1 MKTSVYN
8 NFIVYNNQNVCY
20 NLLNDKFVVLEN
32 DLKEL
37 LLAVSRENN
46 IDELQEIHPDFY
58 EFLAEEGYIVDNG
71 KDEFQEVVSISR
83 GVDDNEKQYLLF
95 INPTMNCNFKCW
107 YCYETHIKDSK
118 MDNVNI
124 GKLFNLLRTLYLRI
138 IK

>member
-58 EFLAEEGYIVDNG
+58 EF
-71 KDEFQEVVSISR
+71 
-83 GVDDNEKQYLLF
+83 
-95 INPTMNCNFKCW
+95 
-107 YCYETHIKDSK
+107 
-118 MDNVNI
+118 
-124 GKLFNLLRTLYLRI
+124 
-138 IK
+138 